1 MSVVRST
8 VHVKAF
14 HHVTACVTSCFRL
27 PPTSVS
33 AANPVIP
40 AAEQRPG
47 LNPADAR
54 AIDALLHSGLRL
66 LRFPG
71 GLETRFQQDTARER
85 LQTLLAAGALV
96 SVLFNWML
104 LSDWMMIPDQFD
116 LALRWRLMFFTP
128 SILLGLL
135 IIAKLNSP
143 ALREASLVLAGVAA
157 AAINVQL
164 CILSNDPMAGPYL
177 VSVSVVLVYCNTVA
191 RMRLRPAL
199 CLDVAVLAMFLYGW
213 HRLPDAPFAIMAP
226 AALTVVS
233 LAVFTLYGA
242 YMQERDVRQNWLLLM
257 REKLLQHELLQ
268 ANASLEEA
276 SRNDQLTELASRRHF
291 DAELEH
297 RWAQAKAAGQD
308 VSVILL
314 AVDHFK
320 ACQASLGPAQADATL
335 RAIAD
340 LMRGAFQGEG
350 DLLARFAGEEFAVL
364 MVGTPLQTAVGAAER
379 IRKAVET
386 LRHRHGPHDRDLIT
400 VSLGVSCMRPDSPHA
415 SPTQLIAVADEALHL
430 ARQRGSN
437 RVIAFGT
444 QD

>member
-1 MSVVRST
+1 MSS
-8 VHVKAF
+8 
-14 HHVTACVTSCFRL
+14 VTTHMPEPLQEAD
-27 PPTSVS
+27 
-33 AANPVIP
+33 A
-40 AAEQRPG
+40 RPG
-47 LNPADAR
+47 LTAADAR
-54 AIDALLHSGLRL
+54 AIDALLHGGMRM
-66 LRFPG
+66 LRFPRA
-71 GLETRFQQDTARER
+71 LETRFQTETSRER

-96 SVLFNWML
+96 SVLFNWLL
-104 LSDWMMIPDQFD
+104 LSDWMMIPDRFD
-116 LALRWRLMFFTP
+116 DALKLRLMWFTP
-128 SILLGLL
+128 SILLGLVVL
-135 IIAKLNSP
+135 TKLKSP
-143 ALREASLVLAGVAA
+143 ALREGSLVLAGMAA
-157 AAINVQL
+157 TAVNVHL
-164 CILSNDPMAGPYL
+164 CIHSTDAMAGPYL

-199 CLDVAVLAMFLYGW
+199 CLDSFVMAMFLYGW
-213 HRLPDAPFAIMAP
+213 SCLPGAPFAIMAP
-226 AALTVVS
+226 AGLTVLS

-257 REKLLQHELLQ
+257 RERLLQHELLQ

-291 DAELEH
+291 DAQLEH
-297 RWAQAKAAGQD
+297 LWQKAGEASQE
-308 VSVILL
+308 VSLILL

-320 ACQASLGPAQADATL
+320 ACQASRGQGAADDCL

-340 LMRGAFQGEG
+340 VMRASFQRPE

-379 IRKAVET
+379 IRKAVES
-386 LRHRHGPHDRDLIT
+386 LGLPHGHNERDLIT
-400 VSLGVSCMRPDSPHA
+400 ASVGVSCMRPDSPHA

-430 ARQRGSN
+430 ARQRGRN